1 MLAEKVI
8 LEPELRRLRNMA
20 LRSLASPFY
29 FVAVNMKRSHD
40 ILEVGGS
47 RSSLESSAPISAS
60 SIKLLPYGIRPVL
73 KDQDMTFI
81 RRVARTMP
89 PHFALR
95 RNRELQGLA
104 KAVVKLWD
112 KSAIAKIAIKRDIY
126 NTLKERMAEE
136 LKVKLFILLILSG
149 VMTFCRLM

>member
-1 MLAEKVI
+1 
-8 LEPELRRLRNMA
+8 
-20 LRSLASPFY
+20 
-29 FVAVNMKRSHD
+29 
-40 ILEVGGS
+40 
-47 RSSLESSAPISAS
+47 
-60 SIKLLPYGIRPVL
+60 
-73 KDQDMTFI
+73 MTFI

-136 LKVKLFILLILSG
+136 LKVKLFILLILSETLVKVQNLAAIHQDEEDWARQKAFDLIELNTKASKDHMLVAG
-149 VMTFCRLM
+149 TLAETMAATSRWGNQPTD